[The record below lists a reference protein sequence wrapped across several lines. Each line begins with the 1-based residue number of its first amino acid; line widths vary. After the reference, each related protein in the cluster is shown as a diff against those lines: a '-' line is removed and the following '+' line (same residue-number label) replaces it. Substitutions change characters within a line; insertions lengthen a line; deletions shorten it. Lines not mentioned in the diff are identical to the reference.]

1 MIFIYFIALI
11 ASFALLFK
19 SASFF
24 VEGASGIAKILNISK
39 MVIGIVLVGMAT
51 TAPEFFV
58 SVIAAFKGK
67 PEFALGNA
75 VGSVICDDGIAL
87 ALAALLA
94 PTVIYVNCRVLK
106 IVGVFLLSIDILAYI
121 LARNGTIGRLE
132 GALFVLILCV
142 YYIFI
147 LKRKNLR
154 FEEKRPEGNTQE
166 SRTKN
171 LSSSQKSRLKRLTL
185 VFIGGLAGVV
195 GTSYIVVWAAERIA
209 EYFSVSE
216 TVIGLV
222 VLAIGTSLPEISTCV
237 TAAIKGEGE
246 LAVGN
251 IIGADILNVLWII
264 GVSSIVN
271 PITVELKVMNFAFP
285 YMILIVLTMLVAM
298 RIGCRLGK
306 IKGALLLA
314 LYIIYLFL
322 ALTLFASGSS

>member
-1 MIFIYFIALI
+1 MIYIYFIALI
-11 ASFALLFK
+11 VSFAFLFK

-24 VEGASGIAKILNISK
+24 VKGASGIARVLNISK

-58 SVIAAFKGK
+58 SVIAAIKGK

-75 VGSVICDDGIAL
+75 IGSVICDDGIAL
-87 ALAALLA
+87 ALAAILA

-106 IVGVFLLSIDILAYI
+106 VVGAFLLSIDILAYI

-132 GALFVLILCV
+132 GVGFVLILCV
-142 YYIFI
+142 YYFFI
-147 LKRKNLR
+147 LKRKGLR
-154 FEEKRPEGNTQE
+154 FAKDSPGNRREESEGEKSSPHKRLEM
-166 SRTKN
+166 R
-171 LSSSQKSRLKRLTL
+171 RLTL
-185 VFIGGLAGVV
+185 LFVVGLAGVV
-195 GTSYIVVWAAERIA
+195 AASAVVVWAAEHIA

-216 TVIGLV
+216 TIIGLI

-246 LAVGN
+246 MAVGN

-264 GVSSIVN
+264 GVSSIAN
-271 PITVELKVMNFAFP
+271 PITVELKVMNFTFP

-306 IKGALLLA
+306 AKGLILLA
-314 LYIIYLFL
+314 LYILYLFL
-322 ALTLFASGSS
+322 TFKLFM

>member
-11 ASFALLFK
+11 VSFVILFK

-24 VEGASGIAKILNISK
+24 VEGASGIAKVLNISK

-87 ALAALLA
+87 ALAAILA
-94 PTVIYVNCRVLK
+94 PTVIFVNCRVLK
-106 IVGVFLLSIDILAYI
+106 IVGIFLLSIDILAYI

-132 GALFVLILCV
+132 GAVFVFILCV

-147 LKRKNLR
+147 LKRRDLR
-154 FEEKRPEGNTQE
+154 FEEKSPEGIAPEN
-166 SRTKN
+166 RKKN
-171 LSSSQKSRLKRLTL
+171 LSSSQKSRLKRLIL
-185 VFIGGLAGVV
+185 VFIMGLAGVV
-195 GTSYIVVWAAERIA
+195 VTSYVVIWAAEHIA

-216 TVIGLV
+216 TIIGLI

-271 PITVELKVMNFAFP
+271 PIKVELKVMNFAFP

-306 IKGALLLA
+306 TKGAILLG
-314 LYIIYLFL
+314 LYIIYLI
-322 ALTLFASGSS
+322 LTLILFAPGIS

>member
-1 MIFIYFIALI
+1 MIFIYFMALI

-24 VEGASGIAKILNISK
+24 VEGASGIAKVLNISK

-132 GALFVLILCV
+132 GTVFVLILCV

-147 LKRKNLR
+147 FKRKDLR
-154 FEEKRPEGNTQE
+154 FEDRSPEGNAQA
-166 SRTKN
+166 SGKKN
-171 LSSSQKSRLKRLTL
+171 LSSSQKSRLKRLVL

-195 GTSYIVVWAAERIA
+195 ATSYVVVWAAEHIA

-216 TVIGLV
+216 TIIGLI

-246 LAVGN
+246 MAVGN

-271 PITVELKVMNFAFP
+271 PIKVELRVMNFAFP

-306 IKGALLLA
+306 IKGIILFGLYIVYIILA
-314 LYIIYLFL
+314 LV
-322 ALTLFASGSS
+322 LFAPGAS

>member
-1 MIFIYFIALI
+1 MIYIYFIALI
-11 ASFALLFK
+11 VSFAFLFK

-24 VEGASGIAKILNISK
+24 VKGASGIARVLNISK

-58 SVIAAFKGK
+58 SVIAAIKGK

-75 VGSVICDDGIAL
+75 IGSVICDDGIAL
-87 ALAALLA
+87 ALAAILA

-106 IVGVFLLSIDILAYI
+106 VVGAFLLSIDILAYI

-132 GALFVLILCV
+132 GAGFVLILCV
-142 YYIFI
+142 YYVFI
-147 LKRKNLR
+147 LKKKGLR
-154 FEEKRPEGNTQE
+154 FAKNSPGNRREELEVER
-166 SRTKN
+166 
-171 LSSSQKSRLKRLTL
+171 SSLHRRIELRRLTL
-185 VFIGGLAGVV
+185 LFVMGLAGVV
-195 GTSYIVVWAAERIA
+195 ATSAVVVWAAEHIA

-216 TVIGLV
+216 TIIGLI

-246 LAVGN
+246 MAVGN

-264 GVSSIVN
+264 GVSSIAN
-271 PITVELKVMNFAFP
+271 PITVELKVMNFTFP

-306 IKGALLLA
+306 AKGFVFLA
-314 LYIIYLFL
+314 LYIIYIFLTFKLFM
-322 ALTLFASGSS
+322 